1 MINTI
6 FYFVDDENFDY
17 GQAVDQGAISPY
29 TIVFDKYK
37 KAILMGGRSYGKMS
51 REDIAATL
59 LSTGDISDLLPVAT
73 DLALGGIK
81 IGFVSDSDSASR
93 RYGVK
98 LDTNNRAYVD
108 VPWTDTITPQYDD
121 SELR

>member
-108 VPWTDTITPQYDD
+108 VPWTDTITP
-121 SELR
+121 

>member
-29 TIVFDKYK
+29 TIVFDKPK
-37 KAILMGGRSYGKMS
+37 KKILMGGKSFGQMS
-51 REDIAATL
+51 REDIATVL
-59 LSTGDISDLLPVAT
+59 LSSGSISDLLPVAT
-73 DLALGGIK
+73 DIALGGIK
-81 IGFVSDSDSASR
+81 IGYVSDANSTSR
-93 RYGVK
+93 KYGVK
-98 LDTNNRAYVD
+98 LDTNNRAFVE